1 MHLQKKKKSNL
12 LRRFRICAY
21 AVYFSIYFKWFS
33 FQFTVNRYNRFKENY
48 LIDTGVKI
56 TDAYKQVYQRML
68 NINIPRLI
76 RAAAKNVAW
85 DKKKAEF
92 DISTLIKAE
101 AIIKLNS
108 LSSYKIL
115 AKNKETL
122 FLRCAQFIILMFK
135 QLQSVFENWQHW
147 SELGEALGVGTLN
160 KTFLID
166 NYFLP
171 H

>member
-1 MHLQKKKKSNL
+1 
-12 LRRFRICAY
+12 
-21 AVYFSIYFKWFS
+21 
-33 FQFTVNRYNRFKENY
+33 
-48 LIDTGVKI
+48 
-56 TDAYKQVYQRML
+56 ML

-122 FLRCAQFIILMFK
+122 FLRCA
-135 QLQSVFENWQHW
+135 
-147 SELGEALGVGTLN
+147 
-160 KTFLID
+160 
-166 NYFLP
+166 
-171 H
+171 